1 MLKADTIALPLAAGV
16 IGGRLQARKEHP
28 LQRAGY
34 DYGDTLWGTGEGWGY
49 TSGVSR
55 QLLRKEKNSL

>member
-1 MLKADTIALPLAAGV
+1 MNS
-16 IGGRLQARKEHP
+16 KEHP

-49 TSGVSR
+49 FSPVNKKLNYKR
-55 QLLRKEKNSL
+55 LSLDYILFF